1 MEKKYLQRK
10 KKKKTFI
17 GDLEIRETKI
27 PNEHFN
33 SNIKGDTLKNSY
45 WAWTL
50 TSYLGRVW
58 LKPRSTSWNK
68 F

>member
-1 MEKKYLQRK
+1 MEKKIPAKEK
-10 KKKKTFI
+10 KKKSFI
-17 GDLEIRETKI
+17 GDLEIREIKI
-27 PNEHFN
+27 SNEHFN

-50 TSYLGRVW
+50 TSYLGRVR
-58 LKPRSTSWNK
+58 LKPRSTSRNK

>member
-58 LKPRSTSWNK
+58 LKPRSTSRNK